1 MIPQTI
7 SSAEIMRRF
16 ADDVYRNM
24 GATINLPVRDGE
36 LQRFDDPE
44 GKRGNLA
51 GWYVLHLDRYP
62 AGAYGSWRTGIQYT
76 WRLDNGHRP
85 DPAEQHRIAAIVR
98 ADRDRRDRK
107 KAEAQ
112 AQAATRAQA
121 LWRDAMPATVAH
133 PYIQSK
139 RIPALGL
146 RQAGPVLLVPLRT
159 IGGELVNVQR
169 IGPDGSKRFLQGGRV
184 TGCFALVGLE
194 IPETGELYIA
204 EGWATAVTIH
214 QALRVPVV
222 AAMNAGN
229 LKPVAL
235 AIRSKYPRLAL
246 VVAADND
253 HRTEGNPGINK
264 GREAKE
270 AVQGALT
277 WPTVCLAHDC
287 GCTDFNDT
295 ALCRRAP
302 R

>member
-1 MIPQTI
+1 MIAQTI
-7 SSAEIMRRF
+7 SSAETLRQF
-16 ADDVYRNM
+16 ADDIYRNT
-24 GATINLPVRDGE
+24 GATIQPIADSE
-36 LQRFDDPE
+36 LHRFDDPE

-62 AGAYGSWRTGIQYT
+62 AGAYGSWRTGTQYT
-76 WRLDNGHRP
+76 WRLDTGHPP
-85 DPAEQHRIAAIVR
+85 DPAEQARIAAIVK
-98 ADRDRRDRK
+98 AARDRRDQER
-107 KAEAQ
+107 AEAQ
-112 AQAATRAQA
+112 T
-121 LWRDAMPATVAH
+121 LWRNARPATVAH
-133 PYIQSK
+133 PYIASK

-159 IGGELVNVQR
+159 IDGELVNVQR
-169 IGPDGSKRFLQGGRV
+169 IGPDGAKRFIKGGRV
-184 TGCFALVGLE
+184 SGCFALVGPE
-194 IPETGELYIA
+194 IPEPGELYIA
-204 EGWATAVTIH
+204 EGWATAVTLH
-214 QALRVPVV
+214 QALLVPVV

-235 AIRSKYPRLAL
+235 AIRNKYPRLAL

-253 HRTEGNPGINK
+253 HRTEGNPGITK

-295 ALCRRAP
+295 AHCRRAG